1 MISYF
6 LNSIIQILAN
16 SVKTSIL
23 KNLQLLTY
31 NLQLLTLGIAE
42 LNEETQTLTISAHL
56 YFYGNAA
63 NEEIS
68 FQAGADIKTHWNIAG
83 AHARIKE
90 KSYKVLF
97 NVKGLYK
104 QDLSQTEVISNDDPR
119 NNYFRI
125 EDYASGNIS
134 FVDGIGSNTG
144 YFKLDNLLNNST
156 TAAHEFGHT
165 LGLLH
170 PEQLDIRGKGVP
182 GIMYPRGT
190 VCDPMFQYDPNAAP
204 LAPGGTM
211 NPFYRKVLQ
220 KDIDDLHLNKLR
232 FNKDGRAVIGEFTSV
247 WHYAHTAPQD

>member
-1 MISYF
+1 MG
-6 LNSIIQILAN
+6 
-16 SVKTSIL
+16 T
-23 KNLQLLTY
+23 
-31 NLQLLTLGIAE
+31 AE
-42 LNEETQTLTISAHL
+42 LNEETQTLTISANL

-68 FQAGADIKTHWNIAG
+68 FQVGEDIKLHWNIPG
-83 AHARIKE
+83 AHVTIKGRR
-90 KSYKVLF
+90 YKLIF
-97 NVKGLYK
+97 DVKGLYK
-104 QDLSQTEVISNDDPR
+104 PNLTQAEVMSNDDPR

-170 PEQLDIRGKGVP
+170 PQNLDIRGRGVP

-190 VCDPMFQYDPNAAP
+190 VCDPEYQYDPNAAP

-211 NPFYRKVLQ
+211 NPFHREVLQ
-220 KDIDDLHLNKLR
+220 KDMDALHLEKLR
-232 FNKDGRAVIGEFTSV
+232 FNDDKRAVIGEFTSV
-247 WHYAHTAPQD
+247 WHYPHTEAHD